1 MPKDE
6 QRHSISTT
14 VSSELMDE
22 IETKRVILMEQED
35 TLPSRSEVVRR
46 ALRLFCELENTNDS
60 EL

>member
-1 MPKDE
+1 
-6 QRHSISTT
+6 
-14 VSSELMDE
+14 MDE
-22 IETKRVILMEQED
+22 IETQRVKLMEQDD